1 MGDRS
6 GLTIGLRR
14 CQRCKPDLDDL
25 VCFWALSEQLV
36 CASLSDGIVKAK
48 SNTLPA
54 RLIQISPPLI
64 FLDFSGPIQAVP
76 RPSQV
81 FRILL

>member
-1 MGDRS
+1 VLQALDRLLRQLD
-6 GLTIGLRR
+6 GAFADHPRHHRDAGRKHHEIDRHIG
-14 CQRCKPDLDDL
+14 
-25 VCFWALSEQLV
+25 EQGVL
-36 CASLSDGIVKAK
+36 KAK

-54 RLIQISPPLI
+54 RLIKISPPLI